1 MLVKACMKS
10 NVYFIRE
17 QTSIAEAAAIFSA
30 RHIGSLPVVDSAG
43 KLVGLLQLHELL
55 SLVLPDFV
63 NLIGDFDF
71 VHSFGAVENRLPDEE
86 ILRQPVTTR
95 MHAPVAVEVESGL
108 LRAYSLLDKH
118 DLHDL
123 PVVDHAGHLVGIV
136 SRVDV
141 GVAIVASWNETRA
154 GEV

>member
-1 MLVKACMKS
+1 MLVKDCMKS
-10 NVYFIRE
+10 KVFFIRE
-17 QTSIAEAAAIFSA
+17 QTSIAEAAAIFSTH
-30 RHIGSLPVVDSAG
+30 HIGSLPVVDAVG

-55 SLVLPDFV
+55 GLVLPDFV

-71 VHSFGAVENRLPDEE
+71 VHSFGAVEARLPDDET
-86 ILRQPVTTR
+86 LRQPVTTR
-95 MHAPVAVEVESGL
+95 MHAPVVVEAESGL
-108 LRAYSLLDKH
+108 LRAYSLLHKH

-154 GEV
+154 GNL